1 VGIISIQERNTSSN
15 SKACTGKHIQ
25 YRTSAKFGEILQDP
39 YISGKFYY
47 YTDLGDYAGGRFG
60 AFWDTGSTEQTLTMV
75 AGSSSWNQR
84 TARWHSSA
92 SQNWQSFTI
101 DISSVTSPG
110 RLVFYAGQDDTD
122 FNSDVDFDD
131 IKLHAANG
139 TEVNFDP
146 SESSVRSNNMWQRWD
161 STVAT
166 TTYSGAKSNY
176 PSSGWE
182 NVPTSRDT
190 GLWNF
195 VAGEGGISSGTGSDN
210 AADNNNSTIYLFRE
224 ASSGN
229 ANRSDGL
236 SYVRWADRYDTSSG
250 SAV

>member
-1 VGIISIQERNTSSN
+1 MGIISIQEKNTSSN

-25 YRTSAKFGEILQDP
+25 YRTSAKFGEVLQDP

-47 YTDLGDYAGGRFG
+47 YTDLGSYAGGRFG

-92 SQNWQSFTI
+92 TQNWQSFTI
-101 DISSVTSPG
+101 DLSGVTSPG
-110 RLVFYAGQDDTD
+110 RLVLYAGQDDTD
-122 FNSDVDFDD
+122 FNSDVDYDD

-139 TEVNFDP
+139 IEVNFDP
-146 SESSVRSNNMWQRWD
+146 SESSVRDNNMWQRYNN
-161 STVAT
+161 TVAT

-176 PSSGWE
+176 PTSNWE
-182 NVPTSRDT
+182 NVPQNTNQ

-195 VAGEGGISSGTGSDN
+195 ISGAGGASSGTGSDN
-210 AADNNNSTIYLFRE
+210 AADNSNDTIYLYRE
-224 ASSGN
+224 ASSGS
-229 ANRSDGL
+229 ANRNDGL

-250 SAV
+250 AAV